1 MKKIA
6 VIDLGTNGFRL
17 QIAESAYPGQY
28 NIIHRE
34 SNELKLAAEG
44 IHHIGQAPFERGLAA
59 MKHFSTVLARFNVSN
74 VKAFGT
80 AALRM
85 ADNGQDFM
93 EKVTTE
99 TGIEIELITGAR
111 EAELI
116 YKGMRLGVPLDAEP
130 VVMIDVGGG
139 SVEFIICN
147 TEGVLWAHS
156 FNVGVTVLKQLFHQN
171 DPIIE
176 LEIAAVEQFLEE
188 STSTFLEKVKE
199 FQPKIPVVS
208 CGTLDFIV
216 RILSKSRH
224 SEKGGYEKPFMEI
237 DKTVYNEFYQKWIF
251 QSQSN
256 LYTIPEIPKDKID
269 MLAVSLILMNWVM
282 KKLDASQI
290 IASANSMKA
299 GILFEMSNDEVNVK
313 TTLNTFGNE
322 MK

>member
-17 QIAESAYPGQY
+17 QIAETAYPGQFQ
-28 NIIHRE
+28 IIHRE

-59 MKHFSTVLARFNVSN
+59 MKHFSVVLTRWGVSN

-93 EKVTTE
+93 EKVFIE

-116 YKGMRLGVPLDAEP
+116 YKGMRLGVPLGVEP

-156 FNVGVTVLKQLFHQN
+156 FNVGVTVLKQLFHEN
-171 DPIIE
+171 DPIIDH
-176 LEIAAVEQFLEE
+176 EIAAVEHFLET
-188 STSTFLEKVKE
+188 STSTFLEKIKE
-199 FQPKIPVVS
+199 FQPKIPVIS

-216 RILSKSRH
+216 RILSKGHH

-237 DKTVYNEFYQKWIF
+237 DASVYHEFYQKWIF

-256 LYTIPEIPKDKID
+256 LFAIPEIPKDKIE
-269 MLAVSLILMNWVM
+269 MLAVSLILMDWVM
-282 KKLDASQI
+282 KKLGAHQI

-299 GILFEMSNDEVNVK
+299 GILFEMSLAPSTRGE
-313 TTLNTFGNE
+313 F
-322 MK
+322 